1 MKKNIQRPTVNLW
14 RLLTLLACALLLSG
28 CIAGGASSFQITD
41 LAKSD
46 IDNVTDMHINEVRN
60 LTREL
65 MVKLYKRNP
74 RELARAV
81 PGTTIDDRI
90 RQLFNKPRADGFSEL
105 RGLDGTA
112 AIPLAFDP
120 QFGGDRVF
128 ALMAGISGMLHASY
142 NNQYEFFILDEL
154 DQQKLYNS
162 ARNLEAITWRLNNR
176 RDADGELF
184 ILSNGTTPNGIRNL
198 SYERQFGKMIALQD
212 MMAMLIA
219 DGTNR
224 TITKIVHSAASMTLL
239 PI

>member
-1 MKKNIQRPTVNLW
+1 MNTYLITKLRNGITALLCCL
-14 RLLTLLACALLLSG
+14 LLTG
-28 CIAGGASSFQITD
+28 CVGGGSNSFQITD
-41 LAKSD
+41 LAKTD
-46 IDNVTDMHINEVRN
+46 MDNVTDIHIKEIHH

-74 RELARAV
+74 RELAKAA
-81 PGTTIDDRI
+81 PGTTLERRI
-90 RQLFNKPRADGFSEL
+90 QQLFSNGRASGFSEL
-105 RGLDGTA
+105 RGLDGTR

-120 QFGGDRVF
+120 EFGGDRVF

-142 NNQYEFFILDEL
+142 NNQYEFFIMDEL

-162 ARNLEAITWRLNNR
+162 ARNLETIAWRLNNH
-176 RDADGELF
+176 RDDQGELF
-184 ILSNGTTPNGIRNL
+184 ILSNGTSSNGIRNL

-212 MMAMLIA
+212 MMARLVA
-219 DGTNR
+219 DTTNR

>member
-1 MKKNIQRPTVNLW
+1 MLKSIQRPTAQLY
-14 RLLTLLACALLLSG
+14 RLLTLLACSLLLSG
-28 CIAGGASSFQITD
+28 CIAGGSNSFQITD

-46 IDNVTDMHINEVRN
+46 IDNVTDMHINEVRQ

-65 MVKLYKRNP
+65 LIKLYRRNP
-74 RELARAV
+74 RELAKAV

-90 RQLFNKPRADGFSEL
+90 RQLFDKPRADGFSEL
-105 RGLDGTA
+105 RGFDGTA

-120 QFGGDRVF
+120 EFGGDRVF

-162 ARNLEAITWRLNNR
+162 ARNLEAIAWGLNNR
-176 RDADGELF
+176 RSPQGELF
-184 ILSNGTTPNGIRNL
+184 ILSNGTTPEGIRNL